1 MFTRNPIKFM
11 FEWEVLKNKG
21 KKNFVFK
28 RGVLINEVIFS
39 IIYITCIIFFKSK
52 IFRGAS
58 SKNFILIYAF
68 GAGIICVL
76 SYICFSLLW
85 KYNSNRFLKLKLKN
99 ISERN
104 NKISIIDKVKE

>member
-39 IIYITCIIFFKSK
+39 IIYLTCIIFFKSK
-52 IFRGAS
+52 IFKKVS
-58 SKNFILIYAF
+58 FKNFIFIYAL
-68 GAGIICVL
+68 GTGVICFL
-76 SYICFSLLW
+76 SYICFSSVW
-85 KYNSNRFLKLKLKN
+85 KYNSKRFLKLKLKN

-104 NKISIIDKVKE
+104 NRISIIEKVKE